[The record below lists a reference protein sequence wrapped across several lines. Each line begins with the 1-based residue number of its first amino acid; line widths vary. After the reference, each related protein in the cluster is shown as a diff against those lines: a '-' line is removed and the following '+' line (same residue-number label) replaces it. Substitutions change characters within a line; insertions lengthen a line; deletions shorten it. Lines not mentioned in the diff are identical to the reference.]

1 MCWCSCDIRIIYR
14 ISGLFGLTMA
24 GKNDITG
31 DNLIS
36 KVNTKSYDDG
46 WERIFGK
53 KEDEKKC
60 KKCGFIQ
67 QKPNIVL
74 CEACGSLVKSF

>member
-1 MCWCSCDIRIIYR
+1 
-14 ISGLFGLTMA
+14 MA
-24 GKNDITG
+24 GKNNITG

-53 KEDEKKC
+53 KKKEKVECDLSYIDGWPNDKQWSSEDKSC

-74 CEACGSLVKSF
+74 CEACGSLV

>member
-1 MCWCSCDIRIIYR
+1 
-14 ISGLFGLTMA
+14 MA
-24 GKNDITG
+24 GKNEITG

-74 CEACGSLVKSF
+74 CEACGSLVKTF

>member
-1 MCWCSCDIRIIYR
+1 MFCHSCSIRIIYR
-14 ISGLFGLTMA
+14 ITGLFGLTMA
-24 GKNDITG
+24 GKNEITG

>member
-1 MCWCSCDIRIIYR
+1 MFCHSCNIRIIYR
-14 ISGLFGLTMA
+14 IAGLFGLTMA

-36 KVNTKSYDDG
+36 KVNTKSYDEG
-46 WERIFGK
+46 WDRIFNK
-53 KEDEKKC
+53 KETSKKC

-67 QKPNIVL
+67 QKPNFVL
-74 CEACGSLVKSF
+74 CESCGTKV